1 MEKKVL
7 GKGLSALISNTPSE
21 SFQNKEISNLEIS
34 SLEINSSGN
43 VAYVKTISIL
53 ENRFQPRQN
62 YDEGKLEE
70 LKASIKE
77 KGVLQPILVRKY
89 ENGYEVVAGER
100 RLRAAK
106 ALGLEQVPV
115 IIKNVT
121 DREAL
126 VLALVEN
133 IQREELNAIE
143 EAQGFKRLIEEFQFS
158 QEAIGEAIGKDRST
172 VTNLLRLLK
181 LPEEIQKMVSES
193 KLSMGH
199 ARALLSL
206 ESAPIQKK
214 MARVIIEKELS
225 VRVVED
231 LIKKSHQ
238 GQNIIEAVSIK
249 PKNRDIEI
257 LEEELRKILGTK
269 VFIEDKKGKGK
280 LVVEYY
286 TLDDLDR
293 ILGVLRK

>member
-7 GKGLSALISNTPSE
+7 GKGLSALISNKPSE
-21 SFQNKEISNLEIS
+21 GTSNNEAV
-34 SLEINSSGN
+34 SLEIKSTGN
-43 VAYVKTISIL
+43 VAYIKTISIL

-62 YDEGKLEE
+62 YDEAKLEE

-77 KGVLQPILVRKY
+77 KGVLQPILVRKQG
-89 ENGYEVVAGER
+89 NDYEVVAGER

-106 ALGLEQVPV
+106 AIGLEQVPV

-143 EAQGFKRLIEEFQFS
+143 EAQGFKRLMDEFQFT
-158 QEAIGEAIGKDRST
+158 QEAVAEAIGKDRST
-172 VTNLLRLLK
+172 VTNLLRLLR
-181 LPEEIQKMVSES
+181 LPQEIQQHVAED

-199 ARALLSL
+199 ARALLGL
-206 ESAPIQKK
+206 EDAPIQKK
-214 MARVIIEKELS
+214 MARVIIDRGLS
-225 VRVVED
+225 VRQVEE
-231 LIKKSHQ
+231 LVKKAHQ
-238 GQNIIEAVSIK
+238 GQNIVKAATGK

-257 LEEELRKILGTK
+257 LEEELRRILGTK
-269 VFIEDKKGKGK
+269 VFVEDKKGKGK
-280 LVVEYY
+280 LVIEYY

>member
-1 MEKKVL
+1 MDKKVL
-7 GKGLSALISNTPSE
+7 GKGLSALISRNS
-21 SFQNKEISNLEIS
+21 SDSHNGNEIS

-53 ENRFQPRQN
+53 ENRFQPRQK
-62 YDEGKLEE
+62 YDESKLED

-77 KGVLQPILVRKY
+77 KGVLQPILVRKH
-89 ENGYEVVAGER
+89 ENGYEIVAGER

-106 ALGLEQVPV
+106 AIGLQEVPV

-143 EAQGFKRLIEEFQFS
+143 EALGFKRLMEEFQFT
-158 QEAIGEAIGKDRST
+158 QEAVAEAIGKDRST
-172 VTNLLRLLK
+172 VTNLLRLLR
-181 LPEEIQKMVSES
+181 LPEEIQKQVSDA

-206 ESAPIQKK
+206 EDATIQKK
-214 MARVIIEKELS
+214 MAHVIIEKGLS
-225 VRVVED
+225 VRQVED
-231 LIKKSHQ
+231 LVKKAHQ
-238 GQNIIEAVSIK
+238 GQNIIHAATAK

-269 VFIEDKKGKGK
+269 IFIEDKKGKGK
-280 LVVEYY
+280 LVIEYY